1 MKKLLSAL
9 CVAASVT
16 GAGAFMLFDGD
27 GSDEPGFV
35 APKIGAPPPPPPAQ
49 ISSGETYIPYP
60 GPPAAPQARSEKKNP
75 PNPPIMF
82 TKIKSNRGLVDWAAR
97 PDDLNNL
104 LKSMKGMMDVNFACE
119 AKSLAEVSTDPEKN
133 PILYRTGH
141 FHFELSAAERK
152 NLREYLLNG
161 GMIIFNAGMG
171 SKPFYDSAIRELQ
184 ALFPEAPV
192 QRLSSDHPIYHSYYD
207 INQVTYRKG
216 VRDAGYNG
224 NAPWLDGV
232 TINCRTIAI
241 VSRWGLD
248 VGWDAVEDDSMRAY
262 TIESAQKMGVNIMS
276 YATSQR
282 AWAKQLAQNMQFV
295 SEDKKLSGKL
305 SIAQVIYEG
314 EWKTRHK
321 SLSMLLHQFNR
332 RTDVP
337 VQFNLKELK
346 LSDPEVFNAP
356 LLYLTGHEDFRLS
369 DAEVKGLHDY
379 LEKGGMLFA
388 EACCGRRGFDQA
400 FRREIRRAMPD
411 ATLASMGTSEMVF
424 FTPNKIT
431 ALGVTPAL
439 SAQAG
444 NASAVRPKLE
454 AISVNGHVNVIYS
467 PYGLGGGW
475 ELSQN
480 PYGLGYN
487 DQGSLAL
494 GENILMYA
502 ITQ

>member
-1 MKKLLSAL
+1 MKRWLLPVTL
-9 CVAASVT
+9 CVAAASAP
-16 GAGAFMLFDGD
+16 GFMLFDGD

-35 APKIGAPPPPPPAQ
+35 APKVGAPPPPPPAHM
-49 ISSGETYIPYP
+49 SSGESYIPYP

-75 PNPPIMF
+75 PNPPVMF
-82 TKIKSNRGLVDWAAR
+82 TKIKSNRGIVDWAAR

-104 LKSMKGMMDVNFACE
+104 LKSMKQLMDVDFACE
-119 AKSLAEVSTDPEKN
+119 AKSFAEVSTDPEKN
-133 PILYRTGH
+133 PILYRSGH

-152 NLREYLLNG
+152 QLRDYLLNG
-161 GMIIFNAGMG
+161 GMVIFNAGMG

-184 ALFPEAPV
+184 ATFPEVPV
-192 QRLSSDHPIYHSYYD
+192 QRLASDHPIFHSYYD
-207 INQVTYRKG
+207 LNQVGYRKG
-216 VRDAGYNG
+216 VRDAGYAG
-224 NAPWLDGV
+224 NAPWFEGV

-248 VGWDAVEDDSMRAY
+248 VGWDAVDDDSMRAY
-262 TIESAQKMGVNIMS
+262 SIESAQKLGVNLMS

-282 AWAKQLAQNMQFV
+282 AWAKQLAQSMQFV
-295 SEDKKLSGKL
+295 DADAKLSGKM
-305 SIAQVIYEG
+305 SVVQVVYNG

-321 SLSMLLHQFNR
+321 SLSMLLQQFNR

-337 VQFNLKELK
+337 VRFNLKELK
-346 LSDPEVFNAP
+346 LSDTGIFDAP
-356 LLYLTGHEDFRLS
+356 LLYMTGHEDFEFTADEAKNLREYLS
-369 DAEVKGLHDY
+369 
-379 LEKGGMLFA
+379 KGGLLFA

-400 FRREIRRAMPD
+400 FRREMRKVMPD
-411 ATLASMGTSEMVF
+411 QQLTAISGSEMVF
-424 FTPNKIT
+424 AMPNKI
-431 ALGVTPAL
+431 ASLGVTPAL
-439 SAQAG
+439 SAQSG
-444 NASAVRPKLE
+444 NASAIKPKLE
-454 AISVNGHVNVIYS
+454 GIEVNGHLNVIYS
-467 PYGLGGGW
+467 PLALGGGW

>member
-1 MKKLLSAL
+1 MNKLITLILAITMALSAR
-9 CVAASVT
+9 
-16 GAGAFMLFDGD
+16 AFVLGPGD

-35 APKIGAPPPPPPAQ
+35 MPKIGAPPPPPPAH

-75 PNPPIMF
+75 PNPPVMF

-141 FHFELSAAERK
+141 FHFELNGAERK

-171 SKPFYDSAIRELQ
+171 SKPFYDSAIKELQ
-184 ALFPEAPV
+184 AMFPEAPV
-192 QRLSSDHPIYHSYYD
+192 TRLSSDHPIFHSYYD
-207 INQVTYRKG
+207 VNQVSYRKG
-216 VRDAGYNG
+216 AFEAGQKG

-232 TINCRTIAI
+232 TINCRTVAI

-248 VGWDAVEDDSMRAY
+248 VGWDAVDDDSMRAY
-262 TIESAQKMGVNIMS
+262 SVDSAQKLGVNIMS

-282 AWAKQLAQNMQFV
+282 AWAKQLSQAVKFET
-295 SEDKKLSGKL
+295 SDKALAGKM
-305 SIAQVIYEG
+305 AVVQVVYDG

-337 VQFNLKELK
+337 VQFNLKELR
-346 LSDPEVFNAP
+346 LSDPEIFNAP
-356 LLYLTGHEDFRLS
+356 LLYMTGHEDFKLT
-369 DAEVKGLHDY
+369 DAEVKNLHDY
-379 LEKGGMLFA
+379 LQKGGLLFA

-400 FRREIRRAMPD
+400 FRREMHRVMPD
-411 ATLASMGTSEMVF
+411 QSLGAMGSSEMVY

-439 SAQAG
+439 SAQMG
-444 NASAVRPKLE
+444 NASAIKPRLE
-454 AISVNGHVNVIYS
+454 GMQVNGHFSVIYS
-467 PYGLGGGW
+467 PLALGGGW
-475 ELSQN
+475 EQSQN

-487 DQGSLAL
+487 DQGALAL

>member
-1 MKKLLSAL
+1 MKHFILAL
-9 CVAASVT
+9 GVAAFATS
-16 GAGAFMLFDGD
+16 ANAFVLFEGD

-35 APKIGAPPPPPPAQ
+35 APKIGAPPPPPPAH

-75 PNPPIMF
+75 PNPPVMF

-119 AKSLAEVSTDPEKN
+119 AKTLAEVSTDPEKN

-171 SKPFYDSAIRELQ
+171 SKPFYDSAMKELK
-184 ALFPEAPV
+184 AIFPETEV
-192 QRLSSDHPIYHSYYD
+192 SRLSSDHPIFHSYYD
-207 INQVTYRKG
+207 VNQVTYRKG

-224 NAPWLDGV
+224 NAPWLEGV
-232 TINCRTIAI
+232 TINCRTVAI

-262 TIESAQKMGVNIMS
+262 TIESAQKLGVNLMS

-282 AWAKQLAQNMQFV
+282 AWAKQLAQNMQFL
-295 SEDKKLSGKL
+295 SDDKKLSGKL
-305 SIAQVIYEG
+305 SIVQVVYDG

-321 SLSMLLHQFNR
+321 GLSMLLHQFNR

-346 LSDPEVFNAP
+346 LSDQEIFNSP
-356 LLYLTGHEDFRLS
+356 LLYMTGHEDFRFS
-369 DAEVKGLHDY
+369 DAEAKGLRDY
-379 LEKGGMLFA
+379 LQRGGTLFA

-400 FRREIRRAMPD
+400 FRREMRRVVPD
-411 ATLASMGTSEMVF
+411 GTLAPMGESEMVF
-424 FTPNKIT
+424 FTPNKIA

-439 SAQAG
+439 SAQTG
-444 NASAVRPKLE
+444 NASAIRPRLE
-454 AISVNGHVNVIYS
+454 GISVNGHVNVIYS
-467 PYGLGGGW
+467 PLALGGGW

-487 DQGSLAL
+487 DQGALVL